1 MQRTNGTQATQATP
15 TRQATQWTPGPF
27 DYERLEVSKVAEEA
41 LRRGDA
47 VAKRLPRGNA
57 GLADQLRRALLSS
70 FLQTAEGASRLGAD
84 RANKLRG
91 AKAEASEAAAAIRAG
106 VILGIV
112 DEQEATEVR
121 ALLARQCAMLG
132 RLAR

>member
-1 MQRTNGTQATQATP
+1 MMQRTNGTQATQ
-15 TRQATQWTPGPF
+15 RIPGLF
-27 DYERLEVSKVAEEA
+27 DYERLEVSAVAEEA

-47 VAKRLPRGNA
+47 MAKRLPRGYAN
-57 GLADQLRRALLSS
+57 LADQLRRALLSS

-106 VILGIV
+106 VILGVV
-112 DEQEATEVR
+112 DEAEANEVR